1 MCHNRINNRKINRL
15 HERYLRIIYND
26 KTSSFKILLEKDDFL
41 IIIKDL
47 LIIEMFKTNR
57 GILSSI
63 MKGIFEPRVK
73 HRYNLRCISQ
83 FFTPLLSTVF
93 YGTENIGAFFQKLLK
108 TLIP

>member
-1 MCHNRINNRKINRL
+1 M
-15 HERYLRIIYND
+15 
-26 KTSSFKILLEKDDFL
+26 FKI
-41 IIIKDL
+41 
-47 LIIEMFKTNR
+47 NR

-63 MKGIFEPRVK
+63 MKGIFEPRVE